1 MFWLEQVLIAI
12 SLWSP
17 LEIKGTVEGLIILH
31 VWVTDEFSPTTVR
44 FCIGWSW
51 TLALPLCWLWLLHLA
66 WHWTRHLEINFE
78 ASAISSRELCGQKD
92 LKLSFEEIMAIC
104 VWLGYA
110 LNLYPQIGN
119 IYFCRAFGHASY
131 KVQPNPAWHRT
142 MGAGGISPSCSR
154 HGSCLDCL
162 TAEAL

>member
-1 MFWLEQVLIAI
+1 MFWLEQALIAI

-31 VWVTDEFSPTTVR
+31 VWATDEFSPTTVR
-44 FCIGWSW
+44 LCIRWGWN
-51 TLALPLCWLWLLHLA
+51 LALPLWLLHRA
-66 WHWTRHLEINFE
+66 WHWTRHLEISFE
-78 ASAISSRELCGQKD
+78 ASAVSSRDLCGQKD
-92 LKLSFEEIMAIC
+92 VKLSFEEIVAIY
-104 VWLGYA
+104 VWLVYA
-110 LNLYPQIGN
+110 LNLYPQIGD
-119 IYFCRAFGHASY
+119 IYFYRAFGCASD
-131 KVQPNPAWHRT
+131 KMQPNPAWHRI